1 MSDLQKPDPKA
12 VAKALEE
19 QRAYEKERQTRFGKG
34 AEKVT
39 APLGGLV
46 SKLVPPELVRAGLE
60 AADKLVGVTLP
71 DGLIGHDLSD
81 IAACEAAARRVQA
94 WSAGTNAASGGLT
107 GWFGAA
113 GVAAD
118 IPATITLAARNV
130 RATGAAYGFAEVSD
144 EERAYR
150 LLILEAAT
158 TSAGERRGET
168 LKGLGDMAEWMNTPE
183 GRIVLD
189 KGGEWV
195 SEKVVER
202 IARQLGVNLGSR
214 KAGQVVPI
222 VGGAVAAV
230 VNASFQTDV
239 SRAARYAYRLR
250 WLMARKL
257 LPEPEENS

>member
-1 MSDLQKPDPKA
+1 
-12 VAKALEE
+12 
-19 QRAYEKERQTRFGKG
+19 
-34 AEKVT
+34 
-39 APLGGLV
+39 
-46 SKLVPPELVRAGLE
+46 
-60 AADKLVGVTLP
+60 
-71 DGLIGHDLSD
+71 
-81 IAACEAAARRVQA
+81 
-94 WSAGTNAASGGLT
+94 
-107 GWFGAA
+107 
-113 GVAAD
+113 
-118 IPATITLAARNV
+118 
-130 RATGAAYGFAEVSD
+130 
-144 EERAYR
+144 
-150 LLILEAAT
+150 
-158 TSAGERRGET
+158 
-168 LKGLGDMAEWMNTPE
+168 MAEWMNTPE

-257 LPEPEENS
+257 LPEPEESP